1 MAIQIKRFEVS
12 ESCKDVDTEAMLA
25 EVAKV
30 REYALTGIESD
41 PDLMGSIRA
50 IIAFQLPDGSF
61 PVTVG
66 DPMPPDASVDLVFR
80 LTYACCQA
88 LIHSLSLGTKIDDV
102 REPLSRSLTAC
113 CRHNLEGHGY
123 EALERQADDLADF
136 GHCGLAKLLDDES
149 SLCPEFT
156 QLVGSTVQS
165 YKHSLET
172 GHVRD
177 AWGKDLTSKLLEAVD
192 SLGCTDS
199 SQREALWMAAI

>member
-123 EALERQADDLADF
+123 EALARQADDLADF
-136 GHCGLAKLLDDES
+136 GHCGLAKLLDDEP